1 MRDLLLV
8 LHIVGVATWLGAN
21 MVQLISTKR
30 LVAQGGQVA
39 AAWTGMTLLWGRIL
53 YMPAAILVL
62 ITGSWL
68 VLDSEWAE
76 FSHAFVSVEH
86 RTSTVTDGSA
96 RFRVG
101 IALAGSFAVLG
112 MVVIAKI
119 GQRSTAA
126 FGAGD
131 NTAGN
136 AEINKLIPWAV
147 LDTALIVLVIFAMV
161 GKWGV

>member
-21 MVQLISTKR
+21 MVQFLSTKR
-30 LVAQGGQVA
+30 LVAQGSQVA

-62 ITGSWL
+62 VTGTWL
-68 VLDSEWAE
+68 VIDSEWAE
-76 FSHAFVSVEH
+76 FSHAFVSVGF
-86 RTSTVTDGSA
+86 TVIIVST
-96 RFRVG
+96 
-101 IALAGSFAVLG
+101 ILG

-119 GQRSTAA
+119 AGRATSA

-131 NTAGN
+131 DSTGN
-136 AEINKLIPWAV
+136 AEINKLIPWAA
-147 LDTALIVLVIFAMV
+147 LDTVLVVIAIIAMV

>member
-21 MVQLISTKR
+21 MVQFISTKR

-62 ITGSWL
+62 VTGTWL
-68 VLDSEWAE
+68 VIDSEWAE
-76 FSHAFVSVEH
+76 FSNAFVSVGFMVIIIAIILGIV
-86 RTSTVTDGSA
+86 VT
-96 RFRVG
+96 
-101 IALAGSFAVLG
+101 
-112 MVVIAKI
+112 AKI
-119 GQRSTAA
+119 GERATAA
-126 FGAGD
+126 FAAGD
-131 NTAGN
+131 NAEGN
-136 AEINKLIPWAV
+136 AEVNRLIPWVV
-147 LDTALIVLVIFAMV
+147 LDTVLFVVAIFAMV

>member
-21 MVQLISTKR
+21 MVQFISTKR

-62 ITGSWL
+62 ITGTWL

-76 FSHAFVSVEH
+76 FSHAFVSVGF
-86 RTSTVTDGSA
+86 TVIIISA
-96 RFRVG
+96 
-101 IALAGSFAVLG
+101 ILG

-119 GQRSTAA
+119 ARRAISA
-126 FGAGD
+126 FEAGD
-131 NTAGN
+131 AAAGN
-136 AEINKLIPWAV
+136 AEVNKLIPWAV
-147 LDTALIVLVIFAMV
+147 LDTVLVVIAIFAMV
-161 GKWGV
+161 GTWGV

>member
-21 MVQLISTKR
+21 MVQFLSTKR
-30 LVAQGGQVA
+30 LVAQGSQVA

-62 ITGSWL
+62 ITGTWL
-68 VLDSEWAE
+68 VIDSAWAE
-76 FSHAFVSVEH
+76 FSHAFVSIGF
-86 RTSTVTDGSA
+86 TVII
-96 RFRVG
+96 
-101 IALAGSFAVLG
+101 IAMILG
-112 MVVIAKI
+112 MVVIAKT
-119 GQRSTAA
+119 GRRANAA

-131 NTAGN
+131 DATGN
-136 AEINKLIPWAV
+136 AEINKLIQWAV
-147 LDTALIVLVIFAMV
+147 LDTVLVVIAIVAMV